1 MKAIVLRDGRPESVD
16 LDRMPGAGQSSP
28 AALPMRL
35 IAAEVMP
42 KDRQAAQG
50 LVGMKLPED
59 LVLGSSAVAA
69 GANET
74 YFVRGAIDAAGGLR
88 DGVFAEEFLAEPEWL
103 LPLPGSVDPLQV
115 AAGTAVLMDAI
126 YALDDLAGLQPAE
139 TVLVLGASAGVG
151 AAAVAVARHRG
162 NPVVA
167 VTRDPDQF
175 VALDGVKV
183 VAADTLPSSVRD
195 LTGGTGAQV
204 IVDTIGGE
212 QTRAALLAGA
222 LRARHVVLG
231 YLAGREPAGLTV
243 TDLMIR
249 EHQLLGMNAH
259 LVPPERQRSLAAEAM
274 ELLAQGSYAPAYRTV
289 ALADGVAELLSSDPG
304 HSRALIVP

>member
-1 MKAIVLRDGRPESVD
+1 VKALVLRDGRPEFAD
-16 LDRMPGAGQSSP
+16 LDRVPGSGQSSTE
-28 AALPMRL
+28 ALPMRL

-50 LVGMKLPED
+50 MVAMKLPED

-69 GANET
+69 GANQT

-88 DGVFAEEFLAEPEWL
+88 DGVFAEEFLAEPGWL
-103 LPLPGSVDPLQV
+103 LPLPPGVDPLLA

-126 YALDDLAGLQPAE
+126 YALDDLAALKPAE

-183 VAADTLPSSVRD
+183 VAADTLPNSVREA
-195 LTGGTGAQV
+195 TGGVGAQV

-212 QTRAALLAGA
+212 QTRAAILAGA
-222 LRARHVVLG
+222 LRARQVVLG
-231 YLAGREPAGLTV
+231 YLAGREPTGFTV

-259 LVPPERQRSLAAEAM
+259 LVPPERQRTLAEEALQ
-274 ELLAQGSYAPAYRTV
+274 LLSEGAYSPAFRTV
-289 ALADGVAELLSSDPG
+289 GMADGVAELLSTDPG

>member
-1 MKAIVLRDGRPESVD
+1 
-16 LDRMPGAGQSSP
+16 
-28 AALPMRL
+28 MRL

-50 LVGMKLPED
+50 VVGLQLPDD

-88 DGVFAEEFLAEPEWL
+88 DGVFAEEFLAEPGWL
-103 LPLPGSVDPLQV
+103 LPVPAGVDPLQA

-126 YALDDLAGLQPAE
+126 YALDDLADLKPAE
-139 TVLVLGASAGVG
+139 TVLVLGASSGVG

-167 VTRDPDQF
+167 VTRDPGQF

-183 VAADTLPSSVRD
+183 VAADTLPKSVRD

-204 IVDTIGGE
+204 IVDTIGGA

-231 YLAGREPAGLTV
+231 YLAGREPTGLTV

-259 LVPPERQRSLAAEAM
+259 LVPPERQRSLAAEALQ
-274 ELLAQGSYAPAYRTV
+274 LLAEGAYSPQYRTV
-289 ALADGVAELLSSDPG
+289 ALSDGVAELLSSDPG
-304 HSRALIVP
+304 HARALIVP